1 MNPDDRSDMYIV
13 IDGCSVR
20 MDHANMLARD
30 SVKHSRQTATLV
42 LSCLSPGQ
50 SLDYLLLFG
59 NDPVDVYCQKMTDHD
74 TRLARRAVCQPK

>member
-13 IDGCSVR
+13 IAGCSVR

-42 LSCLSPGQ
+42 LSC
-50 SLDYLLLFG
+50 
-59 NDPVDVYCQKMTDHD
+59 PVDVYCQKMTDHD